1 MYELLRSKD
10 SATGPILRFMATQPH
25 TWFLPIDIWIHF
37 NRLGDPNL
45 KLHTS
50 TIYDALEILLN
61 AQLIEDTYS
70 NNQRGLLH
78 QYKIT
83 AYGWNIAEQ
92 LDT

>member
-25 TWFLPIDIWIHF
+25 TWFLSIELWNHF
-37 NRLGDPNL
+37 RNL
-45 KLHTS
+45 NDSSLNFHTS

-70 NNQRGLLH
+70 SNQHGVRH

-83 AYGWNIAEQ
+83 AYGWNVAEH